1 METLDVYTIEN
12 GMEKVE
18 IHDVCKV
25 PCLPRLSVFD
35 SNLRLMYVLCFN

>member
-12 GMEKVE
+12 GMEKVG

-25 PCLPRLSVFD
+25 PCLPRLSVVDFQ
-35 SNLRLMYVLCFN
+35 SQAYVRALF